1 MDISKLDT
9 AEVLAALWNH
19 SRQLGMSVL
28 DTRGARGEVM
38 SVEQARAILEENP
51 FRYFDYLWGRVLKVD
66 LSNPKSVDLWLYN
79 RDNGNG
85 AGERAI
91 ASLTKVV

>member
-19 SRQLGMSVL
+19 SKQQGMSVR

-38 SVEQARAILEENP
+38 SVEQARAILDDSATL
-51 FRYFDYLWGRVLKVD
+51 YFDYLWGRVLKVN
-66 LSNPKSVDLWLYN
+66 LMNPHNVDLWLYN

-85 AGERAI
+85 AGERVI